1 MKWKGRI
8 NFELRPQLNG
18 SNLLLT
24 EGAGEINAVTSK
36 TTPVDADVLLI
47 EDSAASYAKKKIT
60 IVSAR
65 GVSVQDEGSSITG
78 TPHNTLNFTGVGV
91 TASNAGSG
99 VATVNIPSPI
109 LQVVRLNIT
118 TVASTTTTI
127 LEANT
132 PTSTSG
138 DAFNSQAITLVRST
152 STVRI
157 QCTLP
162 VSNNN
167 NTAQPT
173 ALIHR
178 STTVLAVGRQSIAN
192 GTAGQITFDFFDTPG
207 SVGPHTYA
215 IRIGTQANT
224 SYFNQ
229 TSGDTTPFGGTLFVN
244 NCWLTLTEIAA

>member
-1 MKWKGRI
+1 MKWKGKI

-24 EGAGEINAVTSK
+24 EGTGEINALTEK
-36 TTPVDADVLLI
+36 TAPVSADIVLI
-47 EDSAASYAKKKIT
+47 EDSEASNAKKK
-60 IVSAR
+60 VKLSNLR
-65 GVSVQDEGSSITG
+65 KLNVQDEGSNVTN
-78 TPHNTLNFTGVGV
+78 TPHTTLNFTGVGV
-91 TASNAGSG
+91 TASDAGSG

-162 VSNNN
+162 ISNNN
-167 NTAQPT
+167 NSAQPT

-192 GTAGQITFDFFDTPG
+192 ATAGQITFDFFDTPG

-244 NCWLTLTEIAA
+244 NCWLTLTEIAT